1 MLLTLR
7 QAAVRARVCSAVQ
20 AAGCRACS
28 GTGLGIE
35 SSTEKNKNAI
45 LFLFFLMQEEEGS
58 F

>member
-1 MLLTLR
+1 
-7 QAAVRARVCSAVQ
+7 VQ

-35 SSTEKNKNAI
+35 SSTGKNENAI
-45 LFLFFLMQEEEGS
+45 PFLSQVPDAMQEEEGS